1 MSHIDD
7 DSDIPEDATI
17 DDVDALDL
25 FLDRL
30 LAGADPAADAPAW
43 SRDVAHLVRAA
54 QAPAQPGE
62 LAGEDDIV
70 ARMVEVRR
78 QATDRAAPALARTG
92 TGGHAAADADR
103 SPTGESAADRP
114 AGTGLLASVTHLADR
129 RARDRS
135 DRHYRAKHA
144 AARLEASRHPALRT
158 VGRVLAMKA
167 AAVTT
172 AVTVGVAAA
181 AAATT
186 GIVATV
192 VVPAF
197 TDEPPEPKPVP
208 TTESK
213 RRTSTTGG
221 TRGPAPADRQDPA
234 TCTPGPDCPAPP
246 STAAT
251 PTTTTSTTRPSPTT
265 TEAARGDDTAPSTT
279 TTVATSTTSTTVGT
293 QTTVESTTTT
303 TTAPG
308 PGPDPALSTFV
319 DDGSGDAGGGSAP

>member
-1 MSHIDD
+1 MSHTDD
-7 DSDIPEDATI
+7 DSDIPEGATI

-43 SRDVAHLVRAA
+43 SRDVAQLVRAA

-70 ARMVEVRR
+70 GRMVEVRR
-78 QATDRAAPALARTG
+78 LAADRAAPVLARTG
-92 TGGHAAADADR
+92 TGGHAATDAGR
-103 SPTGESAADRP
+103 SPTGESTAAE
-114 AGTGLLASVTHLADR
+114 TGVLASVTHLVDR
-129 RARDRS
+129 RGRDRS
-135 DRHYRAKHA
+135 DRLYRAKHA

-172 AVTVGVAAA
+172 AAVVGVAAA

-197 TDEPPEPKPVP
+197 TDEPPEPQPVP
-208 TTESK
+208 TTEGR
-213 RRTSTTGG
+213 RRTTTTDG
-221 TRGPAPADRQDPA
+221 TRSPAPADTQDPA
-234 TCTPGPDCPAPP
+234 TCAPGPECPAPP
-246 STAAT
+246 FATAT
-251 PTTTTSTTRPSPTT
+251 PSTTTSTTRPSPTT
-265 TEAARGDDTAPSTT
+265 TEAARGDDPAPSTT

-303 TTAPG
+303 TAPPG
-308 PGPDPALSTFV
+308 PGPDPAASTFI
-319 DDGSGDAGGGSAP
+319 DDGSGDTGGGSTP

>member
-1 MSHIDD
+1 MSHTDD
-7 DSDIPEDATI
+7 DSDIPGDATI

-62 LAGEDDIV
+62 LAGENDIV
-70 ARMVEVRR
+70 SRMVEVRR
-78 QATDRAAPALARTG
+78 LAADRAAPALARTG
-92 TGGHAAADADR
+92 TGGHAATDAGR
-103 SPTGESAADRP
+103 SPTGESAA
-114 AGTGLLASVTHLADR
+114 GTGVLASVTHLADR
-129 RARDRS
+129 RGRDRS

-158 VGRVLAMKA
+158 VGRMLAMKA

-172 AVTVGVAAA
+172 VAVVGVAAA

-197 TDEPPEPKPVP
+197 TDEPPEPKPAP
-208 TTESK
+208 TTEGR

-221 TRGPAPADRQDPA
+221 TRAPDADRQAPA
-234 TCTPGPDCPAPP
+234 SCTPDRDCPAPP

-251 PTTTTSTTRPSPTT
+251 PTTTTSTTHPSPTT
-265 TEAARGDDTAPSTT
+265 TEAARGDTAPSTT
-279 TTVATSTTSTTVGT
+279 TTVPTSTTSTTVGT

-303 TTAPG
+303 TGAPG
-308 PGPDPALSTFV
+308 PGPDPAVSTFI
-319 DDGSGDAGGGSAP
+319 DDGSGDAGGGSTP